1 MMPAS
6 SRRSAQC
13 PEPNVEGAEAA
24 EAAEATEATEA
35 AEAAEA
41 EESLHQMAARLH
53 PEVDWSRMS
62 EEAVRQ
68 ALGLPVQCCQQRRD
82 YEAGRQAA
90 AAGEVPG
97 PEASMAFRLGW
108 SHGRPPRARRRRWRS
123 RPAAGQG
130 PQGR

>member
-24 EAAEATEATEA
+24 EAT
-35 AEAAEA
+35 EAAEA

-62 EEAVRQ
+62 EEAV
-68 ALGLPVQCCQQRRD
+68 
-82 YEAGRQAA
+82 RQAA